1 MKGRASGALE
11 EAVRPAFAITREK
24 KMKRAATIGSILVLS
39 LVLAASIACAA
50 DKKYSGFLEGYY
62 QNLQPGPEGGVKE
75 RWLKPGVDF
84 SKYRKIMLDSAVFFF
99 SDESAYKGID
109 PQDMK
114 DLADGLNKAVVAAA
128 RDKSVFVSEPG
139 PDVARIRFAITG
151 LKQNKPGVSAVTS
164 VIPVGL
170 AISLVKKGAGG
181 SWSGSGA
188 TSMEVMV
195 LDTMTNDVIASAV
208 DDRSAGFTDRFSKWG
223 SADEAFKFWAERLRK
238 FVEDIEAAVK

>member
-1 MKGRASGALE
+1 LT
-11 EAVRPAFAITREK
+11 ITREK
-24 KMKRAATIGSILVLS
+24 KMKRIATIVFVLVLGFALTVS
-39 LVLAASIACAA
+39 MASGA

-75 RWLKPGVDF
+75 RWLKPGTDF
-84 SKYRKIMLDSAVFFF
+84 GKYNKIMLDSVVFFF
-99 SDESAYKGID
+99 GDDSQYKGID

-114 DLADGLNKAVVAAA
+114 DLADGFNKAVVETA
-128 RDKSVFVSEPG
+128 KSKTVFVSESG
-139 PDVARIRFAITG
+139 PDVVRIRFAITG
-151 LKQNKPGVSAVTS
+151 LKQNKPGLSAVTS

-195 LDTMTNDVIASAV
+195 VDSTTNDVVAVAV

-223 SADEAFKFWAERLRK
+223 SAEEAFKFWAERLKK
-238 FVEDIEAAVK
+238 FVEDVEAAKK

>member
-1 MKGRASGALE
+1 MMIGEKNMKRALTVAFALVLGFALTVSVASGAE
-11 EAVRPAFAITREK
+11 
-24 KMKRAATIGSILVLS
+24 
-39 LVLAASIACAA
+39 
-50 DKKYSGFLEGYY
+50 KKYSGFLEGYY

-75 RWLKPGVDF
+75 RWLKSGVDF
-84 SKYRKIMLDSAVFFF
+84 STYKKIMLDSAVFFF

-114 DLADGLNKAVVAAA
+114 DLADGLNKAVVAAVK
-128 RDKSVFVSEPG
+128 DKSIFVSEPG

-151 LKQNKPGVSAVTS
+151 LKQNKPGVSAITS

-188 TSMEVMV
+188 TSMEVMI
-195 LDTMTNDVIASAV
+195 LDTMTNDVIAAAV
-208 DDRSAGFTDRFSKWG
+208 DDRTAGFTDRFSKWG

-238 FVEDIEAAVK
+238 FVEDVEAAGK